1 MTMGFGFCATC
12 GAPRT
17 AADQKFCATCGST
30 LTAPPPPVS
39 APPEVA
45 PPPPYAGQPPVAPPP
60 VAPQPAAA
68 PPAAWPTPPAL
79 QYPPT
84 YVAGPPP
91 SYTDSPS
98 FAPPVARAATGV
110 ATGVATGAGGGILH
124 AILLIPTALVT
135 HLLGRI
141 LITLGSILLIVA
153 LVVSYLG
160 IAQVPVLSSAFG
172 MDKARDLHMVKD
184 SAALNAF
191 TDKWGIELPS
201 PTANYTLGS
210 KHHYS
215 GTVQVDD
222 TISESALAALP
233 EYSAPNSHISQI
245 QFRVHEGSMELSAF
259 VNVPGYPASGPVYTK
274 FAISATSSR
283 TVALDFSELDFGR
296 IGVPGNVVDTA
307 KTTIEAYL
315 NKKIIETGVT
325 IDTLELHEGAI
336 RFKGTWPKTITAD
349 PPKTTIAPRA
359 GTY

>member
-1 MTMGFGFCATC
+1 
-12 GAPRT
+12 
-17 AADQKFCATCGST
+17 
-30 LTAPPPPVS
+30 
-39 APPEVA
+39 
-45 PPPPYAGQPPVAPPP
+45 
-60 VAPQPAAA
+60 
-68 PPAAWPTPPAL
+68 
-79 QYPPT
+79 
-84 YVAGPPP
+84 VAGPPP
-91 SYTDSPS
+91 AYTGSPS
-98 FAPPVARAATGV
+98 FAPPVARAAPG
-110 ATGVATGAGGGILH
+110 AATGAGGGILH

-141 LITLGSILLIVA
+141 IMTLGSILLVVA

-184 SAALNAF
+184 SAALDAF
-191 TDKWGIELPS
+191 TSKWGIELPS
-201 PTANYTLGS
+201 PKANYTLGS

-245 QFRVHEGSMELSAF
+245 QFRIHEGEMELAAF
-259 VNVPGYPASGPVYTK
+259 VNVPGYPASGPVYTR
-274 FAISATSSR
+274 FSISATSSS

-296 IGVPGNVVDTA
+296 IGVPGNVVNQA

-336 RFKGTWPKTITAD
+336 RFKGTWPRTITAD
-349 PPKTTIAPRA
+349 PPKTTIVPRTGA
-359 GTY
+359 Y

>member
-17 AADQKFCATCGST
+17 AADQKFCATCGAT
-30 LTAPPPPVS
+30 LLAPPPM
-39 APPEVA
+39 VA
-45 PPPPYAGQPPVAPPP
+45 PPPPYAAPPI
-60 VAPQPAAA
+60 APQPAAA
-68 PPAAWPTPPAL
+68 PPTAWPTPPAP

-91 SYTDSPS
+91 AYTGSPS
-98 FAPPVARAATGV
+98 YAPPGAWAATGA

-160 IAQVPVLSSAFG
+160 VAQVPVLSSAFG
-172 MDKARDLHMVKD
+172 MDRPRDLHMVKD

-191 TDKWGIELPS
+191 TSKWGIELPS
-201 PTANYTLGS
+201 PKANYTLGS

-215 GTVQVDD
+215 GTIQVDD

-245 QFRVHEGSMELSAF
+245 QFRIHEGSIELSAF

-274 FAISATSSR
+274 FSISATSSR
-283 TVALDFSELDFGR
+283 TIALDFSELDFGR
-296 IGVPGNVVDTA
+296 IGVPGNVVDQA

-315 NKKIIETGVT
+315 NKKMVETGVT

-349 PPKTTIAPRA
+349 PPRTAIVPRT
-359 GTY
+359 GIY